1 MSLTNAPNGNKAAGQ
16 LCLDSQFSVTLC
28 NLYVCVCSERKLMVP
43 SREDF
48 ALFFF
53 NFFSGSN
60 SMETVE
66 INKSN

>member
-48 ALFFF
+48 ALFFL
-53 NFFSGSN
+53 FFSGFT